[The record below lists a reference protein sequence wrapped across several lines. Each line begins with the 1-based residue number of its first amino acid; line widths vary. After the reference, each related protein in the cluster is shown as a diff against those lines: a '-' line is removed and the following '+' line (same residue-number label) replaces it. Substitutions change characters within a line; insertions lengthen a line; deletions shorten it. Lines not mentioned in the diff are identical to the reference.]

1 MDLWKVKHESGQWL
15 DIEAAEALSSQSE
28 FSSLNVSGIIL
39 SGDINKQRE
48 FGEGWPIS
56 NGDLGAE
63 SNGKDGLNASEVNSG
78 QNKGELMSLLVIKN

>member
-15 DIEAAEALSSQSE
+15 EIEAAEALSSRSE

-48 FGEGWPIS
+48 FGEGWLIS